1 MKKMKKTTEMCRRLT
16 KNDYVRLLLT
26 KTFQKNVC
34 KKKIGRK
41 SSWISFRKLG
51 IVNDVV
57 YLLTFASYFDVNKH
71 GVCQHPEGWHKV
83 PMSSHTQGSLA
94 I

>member
-1 MKKMKKTTEMCRRLT
+1 MKKNEKDNRNASKTNE
-16 KNDYVRLLLT
+16 NDYVRLLLT
-26 KTFQKNVC
+26 KSFQKNVY
-34 KKKIGRK
+34 KKIGRK
-41 SSWISFRKLG
+41 SSWISIRKMG

-71 GVCQHPEGWHKV
+71 RVCQHPEGWHKA
-83 PMSSHTQGSLA
+83 PMSSHTLGSLA